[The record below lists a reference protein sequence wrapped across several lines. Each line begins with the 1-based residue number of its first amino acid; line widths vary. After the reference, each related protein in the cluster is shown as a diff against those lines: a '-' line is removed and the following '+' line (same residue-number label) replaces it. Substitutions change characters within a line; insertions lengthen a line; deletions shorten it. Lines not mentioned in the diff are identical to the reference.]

1 MLTKHRHQVH
11 WRAGAEERAGDAQ
24 DEKLRPQIA
33 QRDQRDPARDGARAG
48 HESGPLSAARRNRRA
63 PARSAERNCV
73 TMRHL
78 KSGRQLS
85 RNSSHRWA
93 LMRNLVTALLRNEK
107 IQTTDAKAKELRR
120 WADRVITLGKQGSLH
135 ARRQALSIVQD
146 KAVVRKLF
154 DTLAPRFKDR
164 PGGYTRIIKLGIRR
178 GDAAQM
184 SLIELVGAEGE
195 KEARKTGEKKGRRAR
210 RRQRQQEAAA

>member
-1 MLTKHRHQVH
+1 
-11 WRAGAEERAGDAQ
+11 
-24 DEKLRPQIA
+24 
-33 QRDQRDPARDGARAG
+33 
-48 HESGPLSAARRNRRA
+48 
-63 PARSAERNCV
+63 
-73 TMRHL
+73 MRHL

-85 RNSSHRWA
+85 RNSAHRWA
-93 LMRNLVTALLRNEK
+93 LMRNLITALLREEK
-107 IQTTDAKAKELRR
+107 IRTTDPKAKELRR
-120 WADRVITLGKQGSLH
+120 WVDRVITLGKRGSLH
-135 ARRQALSIVQD
+135 ARRQALGIVQD

-154 DTLAPRFKDR
+154 DTIAPRFKDR

-195 KEARKTGEKKGRRAR
+195 KEARKTGEKQGRRAR

>member
-1 MLTKHRHQVH
+1 
-11 WRAGAEERAGDAQ
+11 
-24 DEKLRPQIA
+24 
-33 QRDQRDPARDGARAG
+33 
-48 HESGPLSAARRNRRA
+48 
-63 PARSAERNCV
+63 
-73 TMRHL
+73 MRHR

-85 RNSSHRWA
+85 RNSAHRWA
-93 LMRNLVTALLRNEK
+93 LMRNMITALLREEK
-107 IQTTDAKAKELRR
+107 IRTTDPKAKELRR
-120 WADRVITLGKQGSLH
+120 WSDRVITLGKRGSLH
-135 ARRQALSIVQD
+135 ARRQALGIVQD

-154 DTLAPRFKDR
+154 DTIAPRFKDR

-184 SLIELVGAEGE
+184 SLIELVGAEGD